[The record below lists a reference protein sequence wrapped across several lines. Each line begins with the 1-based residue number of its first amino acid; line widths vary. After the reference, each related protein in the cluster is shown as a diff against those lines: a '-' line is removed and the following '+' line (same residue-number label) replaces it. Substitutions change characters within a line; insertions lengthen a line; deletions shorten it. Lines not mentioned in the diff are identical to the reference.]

1 MNDKSDVPKTFDGE
15 YYDKDY
21 FQTPEGKKYHGSD
34 GKIHGWSY
42 NNETGDWDGAF
53 HITKAWQTVFECQ
66 NLLDV
71 GAGRGTFIAYA
82 RHHGIEAIGF
92 DYSPWAVE
100 EGRFAECEKEWL
112 IEHDAT
118 KIWPYIENRF
128 DLVVA
133 LDFYEHIY
141 EEDLIKVIPELFR
154 VSNKYIFLEIAT
166 VGSGGLQ
173 GKRGTEGYVLKKDEP
188 VPEELEGM
196 AVAGHVTVRSEEWWL
211 ERLEHDDW
219 IRRRDMENHFIGLC
233 PEGVL
238 ANWVQNSIIIL
249 ARLI

>member
-1 MNDKSDVPKTFDGE
+1 MTDESDIPKTFTGK

-21 FQTPEGKKYHGSD
+21 FQTPEGKKYQGSD
-34 GKIHGWSY
+34 GELHGWSY
-42 NNETGDWDGAF
+42 ANETGDWEGAY
-53 HITKAWQTVFECQ
+53 HITKAWKKVFECE

-82 RHHGIEAIGF
+82 RHHEIDAIGF
-92 DYSPWAVE
+92 DYSPWAVG
-100 EGRFAECEKEWL
+100 EGRFAKCEPQWL
-112 IEHDAT
+112 VEHDAT
-118 KIWPYIENRF
+118 MVWPYVDDSV

-133 LDFYEHIY
+133 LDFFEHIY
-141 EEDLIKVIPELFR
+141 EEDLDKVIPEMFR
-154 VSNKYIFLEIAT
+154 VAEHYIFLEIAVT
-166 VGSGGLQ
+166 GSGGLQ
-173 GKRGTEGYVLKKDEP
+173 GEGMGYVFKKGEP
-188 VPEELEGM
+188 IPEGLEGM
-196 AVAGHVTVRSEEWWL
+196 AVAGHVTVRTEQWWL

-249 ARLI
+249 ERMD

>member
-1 MNDKSDVPKTFDGE
+1 MKNKSDVPKTFSGK
-15 YYDKDY
+15 YYNKDY
-21 FQTPEGKKYHGSD
+21 FQTPEGKKYQGSD
-34 GKIHGWSY
+34 GEIHGWSY
-42 NNETGDWDGAF
+42 SNETGDWDGAF

-82 RHHGIEAIGF
+82 RHHGINAIGF

-100 EGRFAECEKEWL
+100 EGRFAKCEKEWL

-141 EEDLIKVIPELFR
+141 EEDLARVIPEMFR
-154 VSNKYIFLEIAT
+154 VAENYIFLEIAT
-166 VGSGGLQ
+166 VD
-173 GKRGTEGYVLKKDEP
+173 GKNQTGYVLQKDEP
-188 VPEELEGM
+188 VPEALEGM
-196 AVAGHVTVRSEEWWL
+196 VVAGHVNVRTEAWWM

-219 IRRRDMENHFIGLC
+219 IRRRDMENHFISLC
-233 PEGVL
+233 PPAVL
-238 ANWVQNSIIIL
+238 TNWIQNSIIIL
-249 ARLI
+249 ERFD